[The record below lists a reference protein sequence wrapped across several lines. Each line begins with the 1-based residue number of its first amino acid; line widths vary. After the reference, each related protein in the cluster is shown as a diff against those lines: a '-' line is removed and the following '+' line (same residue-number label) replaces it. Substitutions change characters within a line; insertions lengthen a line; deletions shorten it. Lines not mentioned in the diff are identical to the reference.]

1 MKLGVDKIPEKLI
14 SKFIAG
20 KRLTNDEFILLD
32 KLLNNLHFKE
42 EVNHWLEEN
51 WQHSEPE
58 EVKLQFKQIKEKI
71 RLSSL
76 KIRTN
81 RLFIVLGKAAAV
93 LFIPLLAAVLYF
105 YFNQTTSSE
114 LLTLTTQKG
123 EQTSVILPDGSKV
136 WLNVDTKLSYPV
148 DYGVKSRNIELEG
161 EAYFEVEKNDE
172 LPFEVASANIVT
184 RALGTRFVVS
194 AYPENSTI
202 KSSLVKG
209 SVEVKFDR
217 KSELLK
223 HGQQLVYNRKKPGIT
238 VKTFDENYELAWKNN
253 QLVFRLTPFADVIT
267 ELEKWFDVNIEYDP
281 AAFKSET
288 LTVQF
293 EKYESLET
301 ILRVI
306 AKANGFKFTIK
317 DKNVKISK

>member
-1 MKLGVDKIPEKLI
+1 
-14 SKFIAG
+14 
-20 KRLTNDEFILLD
+20 
-32 KLLNNLHFKE
+32 
-42 EVNHWLEEN
+42 
-51 WQHSEPE
+51 
-58 EVKLQFKQIKEKI
+58 
-71 RLSSL
+71 
-76 KIRTN
+76 
-81 RLFIVLGKAAAV
+81 
-93 LFIPLLAAVLYF
+93 
-105 YFNQTTSSE
+105 
-114 LLTLTTQKG
+114 
-123 EQTSVILPDGSKV
+123 
-136 WLNVDTKLSYPV
+136 V

-184 RALGTRFVVS
+184 RALGTRFVVT

-217 KSELLK
+217 KNELLK
-223 HGQQLVYNRKKPGIT
+223 PGQQLVYNKNKPEVKI
-238 VKTFDENYELAWKNN
+238 KTFDEDYELAWKNKE
-253 QLVFRLTPFADVIT
+253 LVFRLTPFADVIT
-267 ELEKWFDVNIEYDP
+267 ELEKWFDVCIEYNP
-281 AAFKSET
+281 AEFKSET

-317 DKNVKISK
+317 DKNVKIIK